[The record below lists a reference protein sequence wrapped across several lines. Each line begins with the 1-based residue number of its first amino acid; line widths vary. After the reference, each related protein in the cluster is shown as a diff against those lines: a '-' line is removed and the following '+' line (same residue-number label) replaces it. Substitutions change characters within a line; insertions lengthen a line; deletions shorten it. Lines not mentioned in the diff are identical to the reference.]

1 MQQKIYPEIKHYQ
14 VLMADTDKTSEIL
27 KRFIWRRN
35 NIVKKTLLTVLI
47 SLFSLSVFCGDLAT
61 FVDLGFSKD
70 GKKYMFGQYGVTDS
84 EIQGYAEIYI
94 VDVEKNEY
102 VEGGV
107 FRRLPS
113 KETEGKDGKGLFNML
128 ISAADG
134 KAKAMGIDYSDTGKP
149 LFVLA
154 DAADEGKNISFRD
167 FEKKRNFEMNLKSS
181 IYGKDSKVLSS
192 FYIDTRI
199 FDEYGNEIFSGKVGN
214 PDYQRKN
221 VSDYEIRR
229 VITNKTGNSVV
240 CIIEKKE
247 YDRNGPSSRFMVET
261 FTIN

>member
-1 MQQKIYPEIKHYQ
+1 MKKIF
-14 VLMADTDKTSEIL
+14 LAA
-27 KRFIWRRN
+27 
-35 NIVKKTLLTVLI
+35 LI
-47 SLFSLSVFCGDLAT
+47 PLFSLSVFCGDLAT

-70 GKKYMFGQYGVTDS
+70 GTKYMFGQYGVTDS

-102 VEGGV
+102 VKDGV

-113 KETEGKDGKGLFNML
+113 NKTEGKDGKGLFNML
-128 ISAADG
+128 LATADK
-134 KAKAMGIDYSDTGKP
+134 KAKDLGIDYSNTGKP

-154 DAADEGKNISFRD
+154 DTADEGKDISFRD
-167 FEKKRNFEMNLKSS
+167 FEKKRTFEMNLKSTV
-181 IYGKDSKVLSS
+181 YGKDSKVLSS

-199 FDEYGNEIFSGKVGN
+199 LDEYGNEIFSGNVGN

-229 VITNKTGNSVV
+229 VMTNKTGNSVV
-240 CIIEKKE
+240 SVIEKKE
-247 YDRNGPSSRFMVET
+247 YNRNGPSSRFMVET
-261 FTIN
+261 FMIK

>member
-1 MQQKIYPEIKHYQ
+1 M
-14 VLMADTDKTSEIL
+14 
-27 KRFIWRRN
+27 
-35 NIVKKTLLTVLI
+35 KKTLLTVLI

-128 ISAADG
+128 CDG
-134 KAKAMGIDYSDTGKP
+134 DLSDEVEELRKRAVTEPVTG
-149 LFVLA
+149 
-154 DAADEGKNISFRD
+154 D
-167 FEKKRNFEMNLKSS
+167 
-181 IYGKDSKVLSS
+181 
-192 FYIDTRI
+192 
-199 FDEYGNEIFSGKVGN
+199 GNV
-214 PDYQRKN
+214 
-221 VSDYEIRR
+221 
-229 VITNKTGNSVV
+229 
-240 CIIEKKE
+240 
-247 YDRNGPSSRFMVET
+247 
-261 FTIN
+261 